1 MFEKKYLEYPE
12 NKKSIKVSNEM
23 TKTDHMT
30 ILASY
35 SLLDSKVDV
44 RKARK
49 VGESQGGL
57 GALMPG
63 RLVPGRF
70 TNM

>member
-1 MFEKKYLEYPE
+1 MPKA
-12 NKKSIKVSNEM
+12 
-23 TKTDHMT
+23 DHMT

-35 SLLDSKVDV
+35 SLLYGKVGV
-44 RKARK
+44 RKASK
-49 VGESQGGL
+49 ESWKESQGGL

-63 RLVPGRF
+63 RLFPSRF